1 MAPVAEPWPGSGIT
15 PPFDAYNPRLGADGD
30 RLATIC
36 NIYKKSSDD
45 HDGGDDL
52 REGQHLELGDQD
64 DDDEDDDLLHLDLY
78 EVMTIWW

>member
-1 MAPVAEPWPGSGIT
+1 MAIGWQLSVISI
-15 PPFDAYNPRLGADGD
+15 
-30 RLATIC
+30 
-36 NIYKKSSDD
+36 KKSSDD

-52 REGQHLELGDQD
+52 REGLHLELGDQD